1 MSGLDELFFQLCC
14 RVSFWFWQEI
24 GFGLHTYVLRVP
36 YSCGVV
42 SVFVILAGNSFWYVR
57 TYHTVVV
64 CVVLVF
70 WFWQEIVF
78 GVTYVHSVQ
87 YSCAVVFLKNDYSV
101 SLFLEK
107 QLASQSIFLVKSKL
121 SITTYLFLVFYKST
135 LL

>member
-1 MSGLDELFFQLCC
+1 LFCC
-14 RVSFWFWQEI
+14 VSFWFWRGI
-24 GFGLHTYVLRVP
+24 GFGLHTYVLRGP

-42 SVFVILAGNSFWYVR
+42 SVFVLLAGNSFWYVR

-64 CVVLVF
+64 FCYFF
-70 WFWQEIVF
+70 WFWWEIVF
-78 GVTYVHSVQ
+78 GVTYVHSAQ

-107 QLASQSIFLVKSKL
+107 QLASQNIFLVKFEL

-135 LL
+135 SL